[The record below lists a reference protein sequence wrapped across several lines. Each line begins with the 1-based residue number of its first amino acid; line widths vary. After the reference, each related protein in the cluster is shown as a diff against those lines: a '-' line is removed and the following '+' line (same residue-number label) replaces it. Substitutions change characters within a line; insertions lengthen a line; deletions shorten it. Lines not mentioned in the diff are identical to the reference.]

1 IIGRIIQRRA
11 SEEVAAR
18 HTELTVI
25 GRDRAMRRVAA
36 AFDQQLTNRLVELN
50 RSVDFQVQLAE
61 FRTREGSRRLMACTT
76 PQYLQIA
83 DMIYNGQETAIHLPT
98 HRSANEA
105 APIEV
110 WVHSS
115 VVPSKIGAEL
125 KTILTSPDQSAV

>member
-18 HTELTVI
+18 HTELTAI
-25 GRDRAMRRVAA
+25 ARDRAMRRVAA
-36 AFDQQLTNRLVELN
+36 AFDHQLTNRLVELN

-83 DMIYNGQETAIHLPT
+83 DMIYKGEQTAIELPDCPSIVG
-98 HRSANEA
+98 R
-105 APIEV
+105 API
-110 WVHSS
+110 
-115 VVPSKIGAEL
+115 
-125 KTILTSPDQSAV
+125 Q